1 MARRSLAGGATAG
14 AASRVRFAPTSNN
27 LLVSSWDSGLRLYD
41 ADTNTLRFKAE
52 SEPALLDCC
61 FEDESAAF
69 ACCSDGSV
77 RRYDFR
83 SVSQDTVGLHD
94 DAVSCVEYSQTAE
107 LFSAQIV
114 TGSLDKKLQLW
125 DTKIR
130 NVTPTSMIT
139 FDSDVSSLSVCGM
152 YISVAVARNVYFY
165 DMRNLT
171 GPVKAKF
178 SPLEY
183 HIRCLQSSSEWNGY
197 VAGSVDGV
205 VALNYLDDV
214 TDRNLGYAFRCHPNS
229 RNGRSN
235 LVAINCI
242 TIHPCK
248 KIFVTGDDGG
258 YAIAWDGQ
266 SKKKLVELP
275 SFSGSVASVAYNH
288 SGQLLAVAPNY
299 HHEADTIC
307 CGSGHAISLKISCG
321 FSVPRK
327 AVAPNSQRRPSQ
339 ETCRQMP
346 PAGRSDG
353 DARPLHTVHV
363 ATKERSGRAAL
374 GRGGKPT
381 ARPRSHTAH
390 AIPPDTS
397 QRAAPHKGV
406 ACCARAEP

>member
-41 ADTNTLRFKAE
+41 ADRNTLRFKAE

-83 SVSQDTVGLHD
+83 SVSQDTMGLHD
-94 DAVSCVEYSQTAE
+94 DAVSCIEYSQTTG
-107 LFSAQIV
+107 QIV

-125 DTKIR
+125 DTKTK
-130 NVTPTSMIT
+130 NFSCGIT

-183 HIRCLQSSSEWNGY
+183 HIRCLQSSLQWNGY

-214 TDRNLGYAFRCHPNS
+214 IDGNMGYAFRCHPNS
-229 RNGRSN
+229 RSGRSN
-235 LVAINCI
+235 LVPINCI
-242 TIHPCK
+242 AIHPCK

-258 YAIAWDGQ
+258 YAIAWDAQ
-266 SKKKLVELP
+266 SKKKLLECHKSNSILLLQFP
-275 SFSGSVASVAYNH
+275 SYSSSVASMAYNH

-299 HHEADTIC
+299 YHEVDTMMEEHQIFIEAADDF
-307 CGSGHAISLKISCG
+307 K
-321 FSVPRK
+321 RK
-327 AVAPNSQRRPSQ
+327 PHVVKDPSNQ
-339 ETCRQMP
+339 T
-346 PAGRSDG
+346 
-353 DARPLHTVHV
+353 
-363 ATKERSGRAAL
+363 
-374 GRGGKPT
+374 
-381 ARPRSHTAH
+381 
-390 AIPPDTS
+390 
-397 QRAAPHKGV
+397 
-406 ACCARAEP
+406 